1 MKNIIVPIL
10 KKEKVYFAQAIFRLK
25 IPLMRR
31 YSRSK
36 TFPLYY
42 EVVTMKFIRYD
53 REIVF
58 QFS

>member
-1 MKNIIVPIL
+1 
-10 KKEKVYFAQAIFRLK
+10 
-25 IPLMRR
+25 MRR